1 MALLSIVGAL
11 SIIGSAV
18 YRKTVCNPKVHPI
31 FVLSIVDTVLSIL
44 WISGGLVWLK
54 GGLSHYHDLRVGCYA
69 INCMTVIFQCVA
81 MNVTLIYALLA
92 YSSIKQR
99 DFSGVYMLRERA
111 ASVKVWSPLC
121 SFAAYFIAWTL
132 PIPLVMIP
140 FGVIAQRY
148 NIVEK
153 ANNCSCWCLP
163 YYGNLLPR
171 GKTGYGNGQEGDM
184 YLHHLHDYVTAYSAV
199 LVANFTTVFC
209 CMVVIYLKAF
219 CRIRRMI
226 LTKKNNEN
234 APLNGATQAM
244 ILAAHKDAKK
254 RVLIFFFAYFIS
266 GAMSE

>member
-1 MALLSIVGAL
+1 VNLGRPTTYALSLRMRNSKERCGPGHAVSRDMEWSNSSQGEGCHFDCSMETVQRGRFDVVASLRLIMALLSIVGTL

-99 DFSGVYMLRERA
+99 DFTGVYMLRERT
-111 ASVKVWSPLC
+111 ASVKVWSPLR
-121 SFAAYFIAWTL
+121 SFTAYFIAWTL

-140 FGVIAQRY
+140 FGVIAERY

-171 GKTGYGNGQEGDM
+171 AKMGYRNGQV
-184 YLHHLHDYVTAYSAV
+184 LH
-199 LVANFTTVFC
+199 
-209 CMVVIYLKAF
+209 
-219 CRIRRMI
+219 
-226 LTKKNNEN
+226 
-234 APLNGATQAM
+234 
-244 ILAAHKDAKK
+244 
-254 RVLIFFFAYFIS
+254 
-266 GAMSE
+266 